1 MLIHQI
7 SNSYRFLFSCLLLA
21 TSLFAQTKAPPF
33 YIIPDQNKVYII
45 LASPPKE
52 IDGFLVYRRDK
63 TEKEF
68 KLMTEPIMPIND
80 PLIARDILG
89 EAEYNWIAKAL
100 KVEDEFTFFRRLQDP
115 GISGALSLV
124 SLNVAKVIGKVF
136 IDTLV
141 RTGLEYTY
149 RVAFLNYKE
158 EEFSKIDERV
168 VVQKHQGPAKRVG
181 KISIA
186 IVQKNIKLD
195 WEYPKWQ
202 ADKSDLVVG
211 FNIYRKTDEEKD
223 FKKLL
228 PFPYL
233 RTGEKLFYLD
243 KNVEEGKNYEYYLT
257 PVDLIGVEGP
267 RSEIVTIKLKD
278 ITSPRPPLEVTA
290 EPQEGK
296 ILIKWEPSLDE
307 DVVSYNIYRSW
318 SIHGQFTK
326 LNPKPILKKDR
337 TFIDNDVQTT
347 GALYVYKVSAID
359 KTGLEGKQST
369 AAFGIP
375 KDTTPPPLVSGL
387 TTKVEK
393 RMVSLNWVPQMTPDL
408 DGYYVYRAE
417 QKDNLF
423 RLVSVPIKKDMPIF
437 IDSGFAKKGLYPGR
451 TYYYYVSPVDIALN
465 EGKKSMIEVK
475 IPDDEPPMAPASIYC
490 KNNDDGTV
498 EVSWQISLS
507 VDLTKYRIHRQESG
521 KEILLLKEVDIN
533 TNQYLDKTCEKGKKY
548 FYFVSGVDS
557 SGNQGEQLKFEI
569 IPKDIMAPPA
579 PKGLKVI
586 YDKKRVNLTW
596 VKVIA
601 DDLVGYNVYRSN
613 LPTGVYEKLNKT
625 ILKTETFSDLDG
637 RMDYYYRVSSFDTSS
652 NESDK
657 TLPMKPLLNEK

>member
-7 SNSYRFLFSCLLLA
+7 SNPSRLLFSCFLIT
-21 TSLFAQTKAPPF
+21 TSLFAQTKAPSF
-33 YIIPDQNKVYII
+33 YIIPDQNIVYII

-52 IDGFLVYRRDK
+52 MFGFTVYRKDRA
-63 TEKEF
+63 EKEF
-68 KLMTEPIMPIND
+68 KLLTEPIMPIND
-80 PLIARDILG
+80 PLIAWDIIG
-89 EAEYNWIAKAL
+89 EAEYNWIAEAL
-100 KVEDEFTFFRRLQDP
+100 KAEDEFTFFKRLQDP
-115 GISGALSLV
+115 GIGGALSLV
-124 SLNVAKVIGKVF
+124 SLNVAKVLGKVF

-141 RTGLEYTY
+141 KNGFEYTY

-158 EEFSKIDERV
+158 EEFSKIDEKV
-168 VVQKHQGPAKRVG
+168 VVQKHQSPAKRIG

-186 IVQKNIKLD
+186 IDKQNIKLD

-202 ADKSDLVVG
+202 AYKSDLVVG
-211 FNIYRKTDEEKD
+211 FNIYRKTNEEKD

-243 KNVEEGKNYEYYLT
+243 KNVEPGMTYQFYLT
-257 PVDLIGVEGP
+257 PVDLISAEGP
-267 RSEIVTIKLKD
+267 KSEIVTIRLKD
-278 ITSPRPPLEVTA
+278 ITPPRPPLDVTA
-290 EPQEGK
+290 ESQEGK

-326 LNPKPILKKDR
+326 LNPKPVSKDDR
-337 TFIDNDVQTT
+337 TFIDNNVQAT

-359 KTGLEGKQST
+359 NTGFEGKQST
-369 AAFGIP
+369 AAFGTP
-375 KDTTPPPLVSGL
+375 KDTTPPLPVSGL
-387 TTKVEK
+387 TAKVEK
-393 RMVSLNWVPQMTPDL
+393 RMVNLSWVPQMTPDL

-417 QKDNLF
+417 QKDNVF
-423 RLVSVPIKKDMPIF
+423 RLVNSPIKKDMPIF
-437 IDSGFAKKGLYPGR
+437 TDSGFAKKGLYPGR

-465 EGKKSMIEVK
+465 EGKKSMTEVK
-475 IPDDEPPMAPASIYC
+475 IPDDEPPLAPASIYC

-507 VDLTKYRIHRQESG
+507 IDLAKYRIHRQEQG

-548 FYFVSGVDS
+548 FYFVSGIDS

-569 IPKDIMAPPA
+569 IPKDIMAPPV

-586 YDKKRVNLTW
+586 YEKKRVNLTW
-596 VKVIA
+596 GKVIA

-637 RMDYYYRVSSFDTSS
+637 KKDYYYRVSSLDTSG

-657 TLPMKPLLNEK
+657 THPLKPDLYDE